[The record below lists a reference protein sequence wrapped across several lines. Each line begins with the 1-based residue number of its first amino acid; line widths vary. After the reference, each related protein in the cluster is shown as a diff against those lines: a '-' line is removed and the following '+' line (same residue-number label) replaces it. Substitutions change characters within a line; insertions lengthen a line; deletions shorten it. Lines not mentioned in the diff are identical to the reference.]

1 MILNYLEGKMPIYEF
16 KCLECEEFFELL
28 VMKKD
33 GDEEVKCPKCN
44 AQSFE
49 RVLSATNYSTVQTG
63 GGGGVTE
70 QTRACSGG
78 SCSTYTIPGL
88 TKG

>member
-1 MILNYLEGKMPIYEF
+1 MPIYEF

-28 VMKKD
+28 VMGKKE
-33 GDEEVKCPKCN
+33 GEETKCPKCG

-49 RVLSATNYSTVQTG
+49 RVLSTTSFVTSG
-63 GGGGVTE
+63 GGGKAAGVSE
-70 QTRACSGG
+70 QTRTCSGG

-88 TKG
+88 TRD